1 MTDDT
6 GVQTGLIRVGIKDYK
21 CLYEV
26 DLSIGPDV
34 TEIGGPN
41 ESGKSSVLSAIRL
54 ILGGAK
60 EAPIMPVRQG
70 ADATYIDADVHDVE
84 LGDLKLRYRQTEKGN
99 VQFTVETAEEG
110 AVFRKPREKI
120 RALFGE
126 ASSFDPD
133 RWQRLGNTPAGRR
146 QQAEELRELLGIDT
160 DAIDAEIDAASEHR
174 REINTIAKNL
184 GAQRDAIVV
193 PENTPD
199 EEVSILALSE
209 ELEKARR
216 HNDQKADFL
225 TDVANAAARVSS
237 IGTEIKKA
245 DAKIVELQE
254 TLKKW
259 EAYRVDKRKELG
271 AWVQDEA
278 ICQKKVEAFESIL
291 VEPIM
296 ERMQDAEGINAD
308 VRAKINIQRLEG
320 EVQVNLAEARKLTDT
335 LDALKRRKHDMIEG
349 VDFPIKGLG
358 FSEDGVLYNGVDLAT
373 GCSGEERLRIAT
385 AVLLAQF
392 KKQGVRNRLIII
404 ENGSLMDPEHREMV
418 REMCRAEGAQVI
430 MELVSS
436 EGSIIMEKGRVKDC
450 QPQEAAETAAVGD

>member
-1 MTDDT
+1 
-6 GVQTGLIRVGIKDYK
+6 
-21 CLYEV
+21 
-26 DLSIGPDV
+26 
-34 TEIGGPN
+34 
-41 ESGKSSVLSAIRL
+41 
-54 ILGGAK
+54 
-60 EAPIMPVRQG
+60 
-70 ADATYIDADVHDVE
+70 
-84 LGDLKLRYRQTEKGN
+84 
-99 VQFTVETAEEG
+99 
-110 AVFRKPREKI
+110 
-120 RALFGE
+120 
-126 ASSFDPD
+126 D